1 MRGTKGFILNRYTKG
16 VHCGPRPNEQQGKR
30 NESRSA
36 AACAANRCHV
46 TIGDAGAS
54 ARNVSAVHLRCSF
67 FLTESLAQLLSP
79 RLPTP
84 IEPRH
89 GSTQCPP
96 PISPRP
102 THVNPAPPLTPT
114 AATTPPPLTP
124 TAAPAPLLS
133 HPPLPLPLSSHT
145 HRCPPPLHSH
155 PPSSTPVSQP
165 SHGNSLCPPLIS
177 PRPTHVTPTPPPHT
191 PLQHE

>member
-133 HPPLPLPLSSHT
+133 HPPLPP
-145 HRCPPPLHSH
+145 PPPLTPTLLYPRLSTLSRQLVMPPPYFATTHSRDSHTPSSH
-155 PPSSTPVSQP
+155 PTAA
-165 SHGNSLCPPLIS
+165 
-177 PRPTHVTPTPPPHT
+177 
-191 PLQHE
+191 